1 MLNAIKTI
9 PNQCNTLVF
18 FPSEGSSLLYV
29 FTEKMKCFLYTGWIH
44 TAKQNKKPNPDF
56 KLCDPH
62 VMFSF
67 L

>member
-29 FTEKMKCFLYTGWIH
+29 FTEKMKYVFFTLAGFTPRNKTRNQTLILNSVIH
-44 TAKQNKKPNPDF
+44 
-56 KLCDPH
+56 
-62 VMFSF
+62 M
-67 L
+67 